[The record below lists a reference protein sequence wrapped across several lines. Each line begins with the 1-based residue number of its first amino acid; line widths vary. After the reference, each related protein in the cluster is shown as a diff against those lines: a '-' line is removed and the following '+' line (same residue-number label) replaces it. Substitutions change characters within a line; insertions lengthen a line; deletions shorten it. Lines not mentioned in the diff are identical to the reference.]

1 MLTDRGRYLLVA
13 AAVLWGASRLFG
25 VPELTMAAVA
35 ILALVVLAVAY
46 TAASS
51 ANLTAS
57 RSVHPPRL
65 FFDTRGTV
73 EVRLRNVGR
82 LPTATL
88 QVEDAAP
95 ATITDGSR
103 FVLSPVGSGATV
115 TMRYT
120 LVGRHRGR
128 FELGPLEVRLRDPF
142 GIAARAHRFGATDQ
156 VTVYPPVWRLP
167 DGLPLGGMAGSGGEG
182 RPRPLVSGDELANVR
197 EYVRGDDLRKVHWRS
212 TAHRGKL
219 MVRQDEAPQN
229 PRATVVLD
237 TRAGVHFGSGPAA
250 SFEQAVSSAASATYH
265 LSEHGYGS
273 VLLTAPVSSPPRSLP
288 WELVLEKLAV
298 AQPDPSSDLAGLWRQ
313 LATGVA
319 ESGLLVA
326 VVAVPDPVMLRE
338 MVRAGRGFGSRIA
351 VLVDTPTFR
360 RTGSHDGPVAPTAD
374 ALRAA
379 GWRVTVVGRGD
390 RLDERWRELVL
401 QVRRHAGSA
410 S

>member
-25 VPELTMAAVA
+25 VPGLSMAAVSV
-35 ILALVVLAVAY
+35 LVLVVLAVAY
-46 TAASS
+46 TAAAS

-88 QVEDAAP
+88 QVEDTAP
-95 ATITDGSR
+95 STITDGSR
-103 FVLSPVGSGATV
+103 FVLSPVSAGGGV

-120 LVGRHRGR
+120 IVGRHRGV

-142 GIAARAHRFGATDQ
+142 GIAARAHRFGATDP

-167 DGLPLGGMAGSGGEG
+167 PGLPLGGMTGAGGEG
-182 RPRPLVSGDELANVR
+182 RPRPLASGDELANVR

-237 TRAGVHFGSGPAA
+237 TRPGVHFGSGPTS
-250 SFEQAVSSAASATYH
+250 SFELAVSAAASATYH

-273 VLLTAPVSSPPRSLP
+273 LLLTEPVSRPPRSLP
-288 WELVLEKLAV
+288 WELVLERLATV
-298 AQPDPSSDLAGLWRQ
+298 QPGAGADLAGLWRQ

-319 ESGLLVA
+319 ESGLLVG
-326 VVAVPDPVMLRE
+326 VTAVPDPVLLRE
-338 MVRAGRGFGSRIA
+338 MVRAGRGFSSRIA
-351 VLVDTPTFR
+351 VLVETTSFR
-360 RTGSHDGPVAPTAD
+360 RTGAGGPAVTPTVD

-379 GWRVTVVGRGD
+379 GWRVTVIGRGD

-401 QVRRHAGSA
+401 QVRRRPRTA

>member
-1 MLTDRGRYLLVA
+1 MLTDRGKYLLVT

-25 VPELTMAAVA
+25 VPELTMAGVAV
-35 ILALVVLAVAY
+35 LTLVVLAVGY
-46 TAASS
+46 TVASS
-51 ANLTAS
+51 ANLAAS
-57 RSVHPPRL
+57 RSVHPSRL

-73 EVRLRNVGR
+73 EIRLRNVGR

-88 QVEDAAP
+88 QVEDDAP
-95 ATITDGSR
+95 AMITEGSR
-103 FVLSPVGSGATV
+103 FVLSPIGAGGSV
-115 TMRYT
+115 TMRYA

-128 FELGPLEVRLRDPF
+128 FDLGPLQVKLRDPF
-142 GIAARAHRFGATDQ
+142 GIAARAHRFGARDQ
-156 VTVYPPVWRLP
+156 VTIYPPVWRLP
-167 DGLPLGGMAGSGGEG
+167 AGLPLGGAIRSGGEG
-182 RPRPLVSGDELANVR
+182 RPRPLASGDELANVR

-237 TRAGVHFGSGPAA
+237 TRTGSHHGSGPSS
-250 SFEQAVSSAASATYH
+250 SFELAVSAAASATYH

-273 VLLTAPVSSPPRSLP
+273 VLLTTAVSQSPPTLP
-288 WELVLEKLAV
+288 WELVLGQLAV
-298 AQPDPSSDLAGLWRQ
+298 VEPSPAADLGALWRQ

-319 ESGLLVA
+319 ASGLLVA
-326 VVAVPDPVMLRE
+326 VVAVPDPGLLRE
-338 MVRAGRGFGSRIA
+338 MVRAGRGFTSRLAI
-351 VLVDTPTFR
+351 LVETTSFR
-360 RTGSHDGPVAPTAD
+360 RTGARRTDVEPTAD

-379 GWRVTVVGRGD
+379 GWRVTVIGRGE

-401 QVRRHAGSA
+401 QVRHRPRTA